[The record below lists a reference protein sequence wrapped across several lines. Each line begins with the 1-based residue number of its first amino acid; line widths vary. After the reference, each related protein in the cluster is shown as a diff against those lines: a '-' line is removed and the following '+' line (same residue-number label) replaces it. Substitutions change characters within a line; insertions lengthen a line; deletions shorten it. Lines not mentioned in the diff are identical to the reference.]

1 MEDNLISSSFDT
13 TSVAPDK
20 EPPTGVLTLEQL
32 VQLCVRLQP
41 AEAAARGDSALC
53 VTPLITHLIV
63 DSKVVEL
70 CLRGGRW
77 GAGYTRVSGEVQR
90 AAASADTKVVKKV
103 RHRKS
108 TQQVVD
114 GQGTGRPAKAAGAAD
129 GYSEEEQLTR
139 QIRHFVRVGLAF
151 KLYSDCGLTG
161 EYPCN
166 DPRLIK
172 RLLSGKAARYKKIYE
187 RTLLDETSLLRR
199 TPEEIAS
206 MHAYLA
212 RRVATIQ
219 DGLVTDD
226 EFADDGET
234 SGSRARSPGRPRN
247 KVFFRQAFTQLW
259 RDIEADCVH
268 EVAVSDRSRLCRSAD
283 LESEFLVILHLHKT
297 RLVGLIEDLST
308 LDVSDPLRKG
318 YAYLIAS
325 VNEYR
330 LEETAG
336 HSFRGLLQ
344 LLESGHPHGRP
355 PWWLVRDAE
364 SKAVEMPEY
373 ARYARRVA
381 ELFLAGLGVA
391 AITTRLHSEG
401 ILVGGQPLTTR
412 MVRYVLE
419 NEAVEGR
426 HLQFGLVWDL
436 YPRLLSE
443 ETVREIRERRLARRD
458 MLIPQFGERIP
469 NNTSA
474 NHLFTGLLRCACG
487 RLLKYSH
494 PDRKRGKT
502 VGYYYCSARHKS
514 SPGEEPH
521 AWMSEAKLAA
531 FLSELLGERPD
542 LIAAAVGGCGDRAAK
557 AAAQRSLL
565 EERLGQVRANYA
577 LKESGARE
585 RAAAT
590 AVATGI
596 GTESAYYASVV
607 TEISRGLLEA
617 ERAALASLE
626 EELVCL
632 SAGASQDQQ
641 ASRVLEVV
649 GQLRCGLH
657 LGEAGADAMDI
668 RTQNSLLKAIF
679 SEITMY
685 SLEPKCRDK
694 TRVARQRRSLSVMDG
709 GENVMDGAET
719 EGGTRPRGCFVMQLT
734 GIETPLPPVRIRRGF
749 RKEFRLPTV
758 AEWVTDVFA
767 LAPVEEYPLAA
778 MDSWARRAFYSVLAA
793 VRDDTPVGRLA
804 AALRADKTFPRRAKG
819 RETIGAYLAGEA
831 HYDEVREHLDTA
843 WAYYLEA
850 ERQRVLAGLDGH
862 GRPVG
867 GG

>member
-1 MEDNLISSSFDT
+1 MEDNQ
-13 TSVAPDK
+13 TSQTFNITPPSPDK
-20 EPPTGVLTLEQL
+20 TPPAGVMTLEQL

-63 DSKVVEL
+63 DGKVVEL
-70 CLRGGRW
+70 HLKNGRW

-90 AAASADTKVVKKV
+90 AAASADTKATKKV
-103 RHRKS
+103 RYRKS

-114 GQGTGRPAKAAGAAD
+114 GQGAGRPVKAAGAAD

-139 QIRHFVRVGLAF
+139 QIRHFIREGLAF
-151 KLYSDCGLTG
+151 KIYSDCGLTG
-161 EYPCN
+161 EYPGN

-172 RLLSGKAARYKKIYE
+172 RLLAGKAARYKKIYE

-212 RRVATIQ
+212 RRVAIIQ

-226 EFADDGET
+226 EFADDATGVVRQ
-234 SGSRARSPGRPRN
+234 GPGRPRN
-247 KVFFRQAFTQLW
+247 KVFFRQAYTQLW
-259 RDIEADCVH
+259 KDIEADCVH
-268 EVAVSDRSRLCRSAD
+268 KVAVSDRSRLCRSAD
-283 LESEFLVILHLHKT
+283 LESEFLVLLNAHAT

-318 YAYLIAS
+318 FAYMIAS

-364 SKAVEMPEY
+364 GKAVEMPEY
-373 ARYARRVA
+373 ARYARRVG
-381 ELFLAGLGVA
+381 ELYLAGLGVA
-391 AITTRLHSEG
+391 AITTRLHAEG
-401 ILVGGQPLTTR
+401 VLVGGQPLTTR
-412 MVRYVLE
+412 MVRYVLQ
-419 NEAVEGR
+419 NEAVEGK
-426 HLQFGLVWDL
+426 HHQFGLVWNL

-443 ETVREIRERRLARRD
+443 ETVREIRERSQARRD
-458 MLIPQFGERIP
+458 MLIPQFGERVP
-469 NNTSA
+469 HNTSA
-474 NHLFTGLLRCACG
+474 NHLFTGLLRCSCG
-487 RLLKYSH
+487 RLLSFSH
-494 PDRKRGKT
+494 PDRTKGKT
-502 VGYYYCSARHKS
+502 IGYYYCSARYKS

-521 AWMSEAKLAA
+521 AWMSEPKLGA
-531 FLSELLGERPD
+531 FLSELLGENPD
-542 LIAAAVGGCGDRAAK
+542 LIAAAVGECGDRAAR
-557 AAAQRSLL
+557 AAARRSLL
-565 EERLGQVRANYA
+565 EERLGQARADYA
-577 LKESGARE
+577 AKEAGARE

-596 GTESAYYASVV
+596 GRESAFFGSVIA
-607 TEISRGLLEA
+607 EISRGLLEG

-632 SAGASQDQQ
+632 SAGARQDQQ

-649 GQLRCGLH
+649 GQLRAGLRF
-657 LGEAGADAMDI
+657 GESGAEGSDLDI

-679 SEITMY
+679 SEIAMY
-685 SLEPKCRDK
+685 PLEPKCRDK
-694 TRVARQRRSLSVMDG
+694 TRVARQRRSP
-709 GENVMDGAET
+709 NAI
-719 EGGTRPRGCFVMQLT
+719 EGGRNLTDVGEPEEGAPPRGCFVMRLA
-734 GIETPLPPVRIRRGF
+734 GVETPLPPVRIRRGF
-749 RKEFRLPTV
+749 RREFRLPTV

-767 LAPVEEYPLAA
+767 LAPVEEYPVAA
-778 MDSWARRAFYSVLAA
+778 MDSWVRRAFYAVVTA
-793 VRDDTPVGRLA
+793 VRDNTPVGLLA
-804 AALRADKTFPRRAKG
+804 AALRADKAFPRRAKG
-819 RETIGAYLAGEA
+819 RETIGAYLAGET
-831 HYDEVREHLDTA
+831 HYDDVREHLDAA
-843 WAYYLEA
+843 WEFYMES

-862 GRPVG
+862 GRPIAQR
-867 GG
+867 